1 VIRLAERRQQA
12 GRQPPEEQPPDE
24 IDVPGAASSRAYRP
38 RPVRVIAGTLVMG
51 TTPSRSR
58 VQMRLTMAAIKMNS
72 CHMILVICGPE

>member
-1 VIRLAERRQQA
+1 MC
-12 GRQPPEEQPPDE
+12 
-24 IDVPGAASSRAYRP
+24 PGAASSRAYRP

-58 VQMRLTMAAIKMNS
+58 VQMRLTIAAVKMNS